1 MEKKFSLYIIV
12 FLDVVEYSTPL
23 PVHECT
29 EMSTKYI
36 MSRAFFENF
45 LSRVCRVS
53 QKQKWNPRPLSYSTG
68 VCDLA

>member
-1 MEKKFSLYIIV
+1 MEEAFSFYIIV
-12 FLDVVEYSTPL
+12 FLGVVEYSTPL
-23 PVHECT
+23 SVHECT

-53 QKQKWNPRPLSYSTG
+53 QKQKSNLRPLSYCTHLY
-68 VCDLA
+68 CM